1 MWEDWSKMRDFP
13 TLLEKGRETN
23 QTSNEGMVSIPPN
36 YGCFYSLQA
45 KEVNKANPNR
55 SIDKFLF
62 SCGCGCCIEI
72 PI

>member
-1 MWEDWSKMRDFP
+1 
-13 TLLEKGRETN
+13 
-23 QTSNEGMVSIPPN
+23 MVSIPPN